1 MSDSIHLRHSNHEV
15 EENSCGRLTRR
26 ESLKWL
32 GVISAGLGLPLISS
46 CKIMTDTTAERAGHW
61 PELNLEPITSEGYG
75 TDPGLVTPTR
85 QPWPLTMTAEQRE
98 LTAVIADILIPGE
111 GGSPSASE
119 VNVTDLIDEWV
130 SAPYPRFQSDRLE
143 ILSGFIWLDVESRR
157 RFNRK
162 FVLASTQQRL
172 EIIDDIAYKEAR
184 SDPGFARMASVF
196 DGIRRL
202 VVTAYFSS
210 PEGAG
215 DLGYQGNIPI
225 SGNYPGPTSEAM
237 AHLETVLHELGLAE
251 FR

>member
-1 MSDSIHLRHSNHEV
+1 MNDSIHLRHSNHEV
-15 EENSCGRLTRR
+15 KENSCNRLTRR

-85 QPWPLTMTAEQRE
+85 QRWPLTMTAEQRE

-130 SAPYPRFQSDRLE
+130 SAPYPRFQSDRVE
-143 ILSGFIWLDVESRR
+143 ILSGLAWLDDECTQ
-157 RFNRK
+157 RFDRN
-162 FVLASTQQRL
+162 FVAVSAEQQL
-172 EIIDDIAYKEAR
+172 EIIDDIAWEEAESNTR
-184 SDPGFARMASVF
+184 FARMARVF
-196 DGIRRL
+196 DGLRRL
-202 VVTAYFSS
+202 VMTAYFSS
-210 PEGAG
+210 PEGTK
-215 DLGYQGNIPI
+215 DMGYQGNIPLA
-225 SGNYPGPTSEAM
+225 GDYPGPTAEAV